1 MTERR
6 SRSAG
11 CQWRMSK
18 GSRHDRAAFK
28 IHHIQFECYTCRW
41 SSSLISLFDWNF
53 ESRILHIAQLSW
65 RQKKKRDES
74 KRPKQ
79 NCFMKYEIR
88 CFMKGSWCRLHQVI
102 IFFVRILF
110 TKEEFLIKHPSSR
123 ERFWFKVSFKFFD
136 TRTKNE
142 TQSDDG
148 MKTSAGEEFL
158 PENKTRHELKG
169 IGTNIERRTRKIFQ
183 FRFFLVRTICS
194 TNTLVCPVQ
203 CPKHC
208 LLMSF

>member
-88 CFMKGSWCRLHQVI
+88 CFMKGSWCRLYQVI
-102 IFFVRILF
+102 IFFCKNSFHQRRI
-110 TKEEFLIKHPSSR
+110 
-123 ERFWFKVSFKFFD
+123 FD
-136 TRTKNE
+136 K
-142 TQSDDG
+142 
-148 MKTSAGEEFL
+148 A
-158 PENKTRHELKG
+158 P
-169 IGTNIERRTRKIFQ
+169 IIERAILIQSLFQILWYTHEKWNAKRRWHENICWWRIFAW
-183 FRFFLVRTICS
+183 
-194 TNTLVCPVQ
+194 
-203 CPKHC
+203 K
-208 LLMSF
+208 